1 MKFIG
6 IYSVSFALVSCAS
19 TDIKLK
25 DRDFY
30 TIKTEKATQ
39 PMVGFAVPE
48 GFWRINRVT
57 LKTKD
62 RGWFDIAGAPPQSPV
77 GYAVRLSISKEDKND
92 PYYKLIS
99 NDFKNKDLK
108 GFSQLR
114 VPWANDKNFAEMKV
128 INYKHKLVR
137 VGNFNCRGITYQ
149 QNGVGGA
156 LHLNVNCP
164 LVIDGELYYF
174 VISSRSGFRA
184 DFVDPKQP
192 PTEKPPTPIERIEF
206 LDTLSDRVL
215 AIFND
220 IKFYG
225 NASQNYADLK

>member
-1 MKFIG
+1 MRTFLNIIFI
-6 IYSVSFALVSCAS
+6 ICLSSCAS
-19 TDIKLK
+19 TDIKLNAG
-25 DRDFY
+25 DFY
-30 TIKTEKATQ
+30 TLKTEESNH

-48 GFWRINRVT
+48 GFWSISRVT

-62 RGWFDIAGAPPQSPV
+62 RGWFDIDGAPPQSSV
-77 GYAVRLSISKEDKND
+77 GYSVNISIHKALKNYESYRIIVSD
-92 PYYKLIS
+92 L
-99 NDFKNKDLK
+99 KNKNLN

-114 VPWANDKNFAEMKV
+114 FPWANDKNFSEMGV
-128 INYKHKLVR
+128 VNYSQKLVKLK
-137 VGNFNCRGITYQ
+137 NYNCRSVTYQ

-156 LHLNVNCP
+156 LNLDVNCP

-184 DFVDPKQP
+184 EFLDPKQP
-192 PTEKPPTPIERIEF
+192 SAEKPPTPIERKEF

-220 IKFYG
+220 VKFYG